1 MEETD
6 TRKSFRVKSVL
17 HRRSGRSVFTLSIEH
32 LSKGWGRQGRRT
44 GCCQGGGYCNLHNMI
59 MEGLIEKEIDQSGGS
74 EERGKTEWVRMLQ
87 ALRRERAKAL
97 GQVYV

>member
-1 MEETD
+1 
-6 TRKSFRVKSVL
+6 
-17 HRRSGRSVFTLSIEH
+17 
-32 LSKGWGRQGRRT
+32 
-44 GCCQGGGYCNLHNMI
+44 MI